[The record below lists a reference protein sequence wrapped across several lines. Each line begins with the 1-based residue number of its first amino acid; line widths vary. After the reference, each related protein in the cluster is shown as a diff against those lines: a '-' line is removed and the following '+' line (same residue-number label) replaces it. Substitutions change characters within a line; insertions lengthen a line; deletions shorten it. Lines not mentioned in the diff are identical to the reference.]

1 MNMSYLENVVT
12 SNNQLLILAQQFGQ
26 LFHLLL
32 NYLENV
38 ASSDTTL
45 ELCLTSGET
54 FLAPLKSYIAAE
66 ISGNALWGALVRG
79 TRILVSTVNA
89 IFVLNFFKDPSMN
102 QIAFKREFW
111 RTKFGVKYLLENVV
125 SSEMCTAVLN
135 KVWMKRKKCI
145 FHIPNLFS
153 LFWKPPAAVFEI
165 CQNRNKNWVAESSSQ
180 RGDIFLFDWQVREV
194 EKIARVALYLT
205 FWNRKFKNLFYK
217 SKKQIW

>member
-89 IFVLNFFKDPSMN
+89 IFVLNFLKIQVWTKLHSKESFGGQNLEWNICWRMWYHLKCALQCLIKCEWSAKSAFFIF
-102 QIAFKREFW
+102 QIFSAFSESLLQRCL
-111 RTKFGVKYLLENVV
+111 KFAK
-125 SSEMCTAVLN
+125 T
-135 KVWMKRKKCI
+135 
-145 FHIPNLFS
+145 
-153 LFWKPPAAVFEI
+153 EI
-165 CQNRNKNWVAESSSQ
+165 RIELQ
-180 RGDIFLFDWQVREV
+180 
-194 EKIARVALYLT
+194 
-205 FWNRKFKNLFYK
+205 
-217 SKKQIW
+217 

>member
-66 ISGNALWGALVRG
+66 ISGNALWGTPVRG

-111 RTKFGVKYLLENVV
+111 RTKFGVKYLLASFIHTLLSWRMWYHLKCALQCLIKCEW
-125 SSEMCTAVLN
+125 SAKSAFFIFQIFSAFSE
-135 KVWMKRKKCI
+135 
-145 FHIPNLFS
+145 S
-153 LFWKPPAAVFEI
+153 LLQRCLKFAKTEI
-165 CQNRNKNWVAESSSQ
+165 RIELQ
-180 RGDIFLFDWQVREV
+180 
-194 EKIARVALYLT
+194 
-205 FWNRKFKNLFYK
+205 
-217 SKKQIW
+217 

>member
-66 ISGNALWGALVRG
+66 ISGNAV
-79 TRILVSTVNA
+79 VSTVNA

-135 KVWMKRKKCI
+135 KV
-145 FHIPNLFS
+145 
-153 LFWKPPAAVFEI
+153 
-165 CQNRNKNWVAESSSQ
+165 
-180 RGDIFLFDWQVREV
+180 
-194 EKIARVALYLT
+194 
-205 FWNRKFKNLFYK
+205 
-217 SKKQIW
+217 